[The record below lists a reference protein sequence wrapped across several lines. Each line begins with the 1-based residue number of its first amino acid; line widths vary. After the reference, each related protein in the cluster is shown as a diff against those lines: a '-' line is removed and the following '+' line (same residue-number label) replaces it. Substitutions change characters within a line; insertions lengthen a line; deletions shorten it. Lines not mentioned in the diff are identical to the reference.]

1 MNKSNQA
8 HPRHLYQIRRNCA
21 LWQVVSK
28 ATGKVIFS
36 SLSKAN
42 CVEWLKVNYSNDES
56 EE

>member
-1 MNKSNQA
+1 MSESNQA
-8 HPRHLYQIRRNCA
+8 HQRHLYTIRRNAA

-42 CVEWLKVNYSNDES
+42 CKDWLEANYSDNES
-56 EE
+56 

>member
-1 MNKSNQA
+1 MNESNQM
-8 HPRHLYQIRRNCA
+8 HQRNLYTILRNCA

-42 CVEWLKVNYSNDES
+42 CKDWLEANYSDDES
-56 EE
+56 E

>member
-1 MNKSNQA
+1 MVFVMSES
-8 HPRHLYQIRRNCA
+8 HLYVIRRNCA

-42 CVEWLKVNYSNDES
+42 CKDWLEANYSNDES
-56 EE
+56 E